1 MIDRMCDYDSR
12 YDVLHAMPLG
22 VCLFDVEYTVRFWN
36 RCLESWTKIRSKD
49 IVGQRLGDFFPH
61 LQEPRFTTR
70 FELLFQGGPPVIF
83 SAGLHG
89 NIIPSSMSGGMA
101 RLQHTVA
108 RLLKDDGA
116 GCASVMLT
124 MQDVTEAHMRL
135 SDYARMHERAQHEIA
150 MRINAEVVLRES
162 EERFSSAFEYA
173 ANGMALLGLDGIL
186 LKVNQALCSMLESA
200 EDHLAGTNML
210 DITLPED
217 AELGVR
223 QRERLLL
230 GQTNAFKVEKRL
242 VTRSGHLLWVLM
254 SVSLVRGAEGNP
266 LYFIAQIENIDK
278 RKQLEG
284 ELFILATTDPLT
296 GISNRREFLSR
307 AEFELQ
313 RCRRQET
320 ILAFLMVDIDAFKA
334 INDSWGH
341 AAGDAVL
348 TAMVESSRAVL
359 RTTDLFGRLGGEEF
373 GIVLAG
379 VDRLALEAIAER
391 VRQTVAQRVVRAE
404 HGTIHFTVSIGL
416 AFLTEGLR
424 TVDDLMRRA
433 DAALYEAKSRGRN
446 RVCVA
451 GDVQGHCPWPRGV
464 GYLSG

>member
-1 MIDRMCDYDSR
+1 MTERICDYESC
-12 YDVLHAMPLG
+12 YAVLHAMPLG
-22 VCLFDVEYTVRFWN
+22 VCLFDVDYKVRFWN
-36 RCLESWTKIRSKD
+36 RCLESWTKIRAED
-49 IVGQRLGDFFPH
+49 IVGQSLGNFFPH
-61 LQEPRFTTR
+61 LREPRFTTR

-83 SAGLHG
+83 SARLHG
-89 NIIPSSMSGGMA
+89 NIIPSTMPGGMA

-108 RLLKDDGA
+108 RLLKEDGT
-116 GCASVMLT
+116 GCTSVLLT

-135 SDYARMHERAQHEIA
+135 SDYARMHEQARHEIE
-150 MRINAEVVLRES
+150 MRIKAEAVLRES

-186 LKVNQALCSMLESA
+186 IKVNQALCSMLEYA
-200 EDHLAGTNML
+200 GEDLTGTNMR

-217 AELGVR
+217 AELGAR
-223 QRERLLL
+223 HRERLLR
-230 GQTNAFKVEKRL
+230 GQTNAFQVEKRC
-242 VTRSGHLLWVLM
+242 VTRSGHVLWVLL
-254 SVSLVRGAEGNP
+254 SVSLVRDGEGNP
-266 LYFIAQIENIDK
+266 LYFIAQIENVDK
-278 RKQLEG
+278 RKQLEA
-284 ELFILATTDPLT
+284 ELYILATTDPLT
-296 GISNRREFLSR
+296 AINNRREFLSR

-320 ILAFLMVDIDAFKA
+320 MLAFLMVDIDAFKA

-341 AAGDAVL
+341 AAGDEVL
-348 TAMVESSRAVL
+348 KAMVESSRAVL

-373 GIVLAG
+373 GIVLTD

-391 VRQTVAQRVVRAE
+391 VRQAVAQRAVRTE
-404 HGTIHFTVSIGL
+404 HGTIRFTVSIGL
-416 AFLTEGLR
+416 AFFTEGLR

-451 GDVQGHCPWPRGV
+451 GDTPVYCAWPRGP
-464 GYLSG
+464 GRGQG